1 MKKRYLYSL
10 LFGIPGLFVALI
22 AAFVAFGIGAGVL
35 WIFVFGDNPWP
46 PAVDTMLPV
55 ISLVVFV
62 AAWAAITIFGYFYG
76 RGMEDVVGLNKTHVL
91 ISIGAT
97 IAPIA
102 VIVLHQFSVGNLGP
116 PSDGARCSDYCRHA
130 GYSASGMPPKDSGD
144 RSCICFDDGGR
155 EVVRRPIDRLDAIER
170 AVERD

>member
-1 MKKRYLYSL
+1 MKKRYIYFL
-10 LFGIPGLFVALI
+10 LFGIPGFVVALI

-46 PAVDTMLPV
+46 PAVDSVLPTL
-55 ISLVVFV
+55 SLVVLV
-62 AAWAAITIFGYFYG
+62 AAWVAITIFGYFYG
-76 RGMEDVVGLNKTHVL
+76 KSMEDVAGLNKAHVL
-91 ISIGAT
+91 ISVGAT

-116 PSDGARCSDYCRHA
+116 PSDGARCSDYCRQA

-144 RSCICFDDGGR
+144 RSCICYGDEGR
-155 EVVRRPIDRLDAIER
+155 EIVRKPIDRLDAIER
-170 AVERD
+170 D

>member
-1 MKKRYLYSL
+1 MKKRYFYAL
-10 LFGIPGLFVALI
+10 LFGIPGFFVALI

-46 PAVDTMLPV
+46 PAVDSILPV
-55 ISLVVFV
+55 MALVVFV

-76 RGMEDVVGLNKTHVL
+76 RGMEDVAGLNKAHVL
-91 ISIGAT
+91 ISVGAT

-116 PSDGARCSDYCRHA
+116 PSDGARCSDYCRHE

-144 RSCICFDDGGR
+144 RSCICFDGGGR
-155 EVVRRPIDRLDAIER
+155 EVFRKPIDRLDAIINS
-170 AVERD
+170 D